1 MPASNGGIEI
11 DGDGDAFSAADQ
23 PTNSNVQVV
32 VRVRPPNQREHEQGY
47 KKAAAVDAAAQTLTL
62 SVTPFARSF
71 KFDYVADEDVGQ
83 EDIFQRVGKPITD
96 ACLQGYHCCLI
107 AYGQTGAGKTFTME
121 GLSVT
126 EDQAQA
132 HEMRGLIPRILDY
145 MFQRMGEEKK
155 ERQKDVEYGI
165 KCSYLQIYNEQVQD
179 LLDPDSAHLNI
190 REDTK
195 NGMYVDGLQEVVVP
209 SAEATYGVFRRGS
222 QNRHVGMTAMN
233 IESSRSHSVFT
244 LVVESQR
251 VVGGVMNR
259 KTSRF
264 YLVDLAGSERQ
275 KYSETIGIRLKE
287 AGSINK
293 SLSALGNV
301 IKALVDISEGKVRH
315 VPYRDSKLTF
325 LLKDALGGNSKCTL
339 IANVSPAD
347 KNGEETLSTLKFAQR
362 AKLMRNAAVV
372 NEDMLGNPAIM
383 GEEIKRLRLEIATLR
398 ANIGAPSLISIPTV
412 AAEALPESERIS
424 RLEHILSE
432 STKQSLAAER
442 KSALELHELATKYEA
457 AQAVCERL
465 ETALQSQ
472 KMITRL
478 RECAIKR
485 VEGGRPATDGDD
497 GTSEMKEEIEQL
509 RKQVEH
515 HPDVVRFKMELDLCK
530 AKLEEYEHKDKG
542 EEHVAQL
549 ENYSQ
554 TLKLELQDTLEE
566 KAKLDEAM
574 AAMKAENES
583 ARAQVLVAEEQFLKL
598 QEAAEKCK
606 KEATEA
612 IQKQEKTD
620 ERLREAIQEQDR
632 VWRMCNLA
640 EAQATE
646 LALELAKEKSDASK
660 ALQKEKEILN
670 SMVQVISG
678 ERDEAARTSSELAT
692 KLDIALAANA
702 LLESRIRD
710 LEGRLVEK
718 RRESIS

>member
-121 GLSVT
+121 GSFELFFCFVFGYARIFRFVNCFT
-126 EDQAQA
+126 T
-132 HEMRGLIPRILDY
+132 IPY
-145 MFQRMGEEKK
+145 SAF
-155 ERQKDVEYGI
+155 V
-165 KCSYLQIYNEQVQD
+165 QIYNEQVQD

-398 ANIGAPSLISIPTV
+398 GRA
-412 AAEALPESERIS
+412 
-424 RLEHILSE
+424 IL
-432 STKQSLAAER
+432 
-442 KSALELHELATKYEA
+442 
-457 AQAVCERL
+457 C
-465 ETALQSQ
+465 
-472 KMITRL
+472 
-478 RECAIKR
+478 
-485 VEGGRPATDGDD
+485 
-497 GTSEMKEEIEQL
+497 
-509 RKQVEH
+509 
-515 HPDVVRFKMELDLCK
+515 
-530 AKLEEYEHKDKG
+530 
-542 EEHVAQL
+542 
-549 ENYSQ
+549 
-554 TLKLELQDTLEE
+554 
-566 KAKLDEAM
+566 
-574 AAMKAENES
+574 
-583 ARAQVLVAEEQFLKL
+583 LV
-598 QEAAEKCK
+598 
-606 KEATEA
+606 
-612 IQKQEKTD
+612 
-620 ERLREAIQEQDR
+620 
-632 VWRMCNLA
+632 
-640 EAQATE
+640 
-646 LALELAKEKSDASK
+646 
-660 ALQKEKEILN
+660 
-670 SMVQVISG
+670 
-678 ERDEAARTSSELAT
+678 
-692 KLDIALAANA
+692 
-702 LLESRIRD
+702 
-710 LEGRLVEK
+710 
-718 RRESIS
+718 